1 MNPPEFIDI
10 KKIEKL
16 KIEIKFQ
23 FRIIKQAFINLYI
36 PIKQRYFVRN
46 TILRNILYNKSDE

>member
-36 PIKQRYFVRN
+36 PIK
-46 TILRNILYNKSDE
+46 